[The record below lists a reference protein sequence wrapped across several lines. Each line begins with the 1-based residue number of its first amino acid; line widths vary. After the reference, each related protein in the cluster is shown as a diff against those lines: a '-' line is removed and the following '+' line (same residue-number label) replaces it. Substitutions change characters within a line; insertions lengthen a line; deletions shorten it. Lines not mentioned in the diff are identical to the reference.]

1 MKIPNLL
8 NVVQNHTTWNIT
20 FVVHNSE
27 LNRWLERVILFW
39 NWKSALKNVKICS
52 KLLSS
57 VPIYCKSM
65 GKEQYL

>member
-1 MKIPNLL
+1 MTEKSD
-8 NVVQNHTTWNIT
+8 
-20 FVVHNSE
+20 FVLE
-27 LNRWLERVILFW
+27 LEISF
-39 NWKSALKNVKICS
+39 KNVKICS